1 MDDVTLSQIDMDSLE
16 GCDFSLGTRDEN
28 AQSGTLENPEPPIL
42 DDAMRP
48 MQECV
53 QTLVQPLLGSTQG
66 QSSRGRI
73 SDEKR
78 CPPSVPEQGAHS
90 SERRELDMGVAL
102 ELYCPSMPHE
112 LSTSSLGDLP
122 NIDNSPS
129 LDSAGTQGLAV
140 LSGTND

>member
-1 MDDVTLSQIDMDSLE
+1 MDGVTLAQIDMDSPE
-16 GCDFSLGTRDEN
+16 GCDLSQGTRDEN
-28 AQSGTLENPEPPIL
+28 APSGTLENPEPPIL

-53 QTLVQPLLGSTQG
+53 QPLLGSTQG

-73 SDEKR
+73 SSEKR

-90 SERRELDMGVAL
+90 NEHRELDMCVAP
-102 ELYCPSMPHE
+102 ELYYSPMPHE
-112 LSTSSLGDLP
+112 LSTSSLGDPP
-122 NIDNSPS
+122 NIDNSS
-129 LDSAGTQGLAV
+129 ALDPVGTQGLAV